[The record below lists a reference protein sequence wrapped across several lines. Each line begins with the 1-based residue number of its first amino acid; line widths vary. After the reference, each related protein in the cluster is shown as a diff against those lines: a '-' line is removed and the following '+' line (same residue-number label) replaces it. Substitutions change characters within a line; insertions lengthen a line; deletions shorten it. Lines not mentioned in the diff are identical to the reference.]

1 MQEQIAWYACNQT
14 CIHHPTASQP
24 LARHTTAVGNRAGRR
39 EAGLRPEMA
48 TLKKTKRKDLSTVAT
63 QNAGLLR
70 TKRTQCGRSRRMTLN
85 IYMSR
90 KHTMR
95 TQRKKGIFHATLTQ
109 RTWAVMKDEK

>member
-1 MQEQIAWYACNQT
+1 MQGQIAWYACNQT

-24 LARHTTAVGNRAGRR
+24 LARHAAAGGSRAGRR

-63 QNAGLLR
+63 QNAGALR
-70 TKRTQCGRSRRMTLN
+70 TKHTQYGRFKRIARN

-90 KHTMR
+90 KHTMP
-95 TQRKKGIFHATLTQ
+95 TQRKI
-109 RTWAVMKDEK
+109 